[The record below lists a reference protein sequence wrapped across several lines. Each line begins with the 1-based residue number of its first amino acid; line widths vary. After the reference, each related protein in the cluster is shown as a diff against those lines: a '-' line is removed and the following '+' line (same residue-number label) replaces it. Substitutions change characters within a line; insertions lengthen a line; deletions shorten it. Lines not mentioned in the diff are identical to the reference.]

1 MTGGEAPPLSL
12 PRDQHAMNGVS
23 KPAVAKLKTRRSSST
38 QASITKADGDKL
50 NSARSESEKMS
61 TARSE
66 PPEKINTARSE
77 SAPKIPPP
85 RKVSKN
91 NSADTSTPCPPLA
104 AVRGER
110 ANTSSLASES
120 TLLLERT
127 DDHCAAVTEAVGKRV
142 TEIMTPLFQD
152 LRDGL
157 REDMQSALKG
167 VRAGPPV
174 PASTMLDG
182 FASARQTWKAKPTVR
197 QPPVQLERTGSF
209 SSHGSSRWSKGM
221 PKVADAEHI
230 GALLNGTKRPRRF
243 GTLVGD
249 YPRRQV
255 FMPIEEYKESKD
267 EQADATL
274 LGSDMAL
281 VPTSSQ
287 MFPHFSAD
295 VERCVRDVDGFDL
308 HSDEENSTCL
318 IPHDTR
324 QKVGTLQHGSSTL
337 GRLHELCSDFMKTR
351 GAHSM
356 VAMLVLLNSLSI
368 GVQTEYESTHLMGD
382 RPTFFLI
389 SDILFCM
396 AFSFEMS
403 LRMFVLRAAF
413 FYEED
418 AGWNLFDLSV
428 LLLSFVDL
436 VIDTSP
442 HDSGKMP
449 SKVSVIIRLLRFVR
463 IARLF
468 RILRFLDEMRTIVVC
483 VLGAMRSLAW
493 TLLLLAMLIYVVAI
507 CLTQVVI
514 DHRKDA
520 DTSESLILW
529 YGSLARTCLT
539 LYESITSGLS
549 WDEAIRPLIGEISP
563 FLGILF
569 TLYIAFTVFALLN
582 VVTGVFV
589 ENAMDSA
596 ETDKRESTITKICDL
611 FKRTDNDGSGEVTWE
626 EFQTT
631 LQSEDMQDYFKSIDV
646 DISEAKGLYEL
657 LDADSSGSIDA
668 VEFVSGCVRL
678 TGPAKAFD
686 AGLLLFETRNLKDD
700 LLAQI
705 EVLHG
710 MFEKILHQFSI
721 RS

>member
-1 MTGGEAPPLSL
+1 MTGGEAPPLSS
-12 PRDQHAMNGVS
+12 PRDQQAMNGVA
-23 KPAVAKLKTRRSSST
+23 KPAVAKLKRTRSSST

-50 NSARSESEKMS
+50 NSARSESEKMN

-66 PPEKINTARSE
+66 P
-77 SAPKIPPP
+77 APKMPPP
-85 RKVSKN
+85 REGSKHN
-91 NSADTSTPCPPLA
+91 TADTSTPCTPLA
-104 AVRGER
+104 ALQGEP
-110 ANTSSLASES
+110 ASTASAASAES

-167 VRAGPPV
+167 VRAGPPS
-174 PASTMLDG
+174 PTGPMLDG
-182 FASARQTWKAKPTVR
+182 FPRARRTGKVKPSVR
-197 QPPVQLERTGSF
+197 EPAIKIERSGSF

-230 GALLNGTKRPRRF
+230 GALLNGTKRPQRF
-243 GTLVGD
+243 GTWG
-249 YPRRQV
+249 YPRRQTV
-255 FMPIEEYKESKD
+255 MPIEEYRESKD
-267 EQADATL
+267 ELADVAL
-274 LGSDMAL
+274 LGSDMAV
-281 VPTSSQ
+281 VPTSSP
-287 MFPHFSAD
+287 MFPQFSSE
-295 VERCVRDVDGFDL
+295 VEHCVRDVDGFDVN
-308 HSDEENSTCL
+308 SDEDDSVCL
-318 IPHDTR
+318 IPHDPR
-324 QKVGTLQHGSSTL
+324 QKVGTLQPGWSTL
-337 GRLHELCSDFMKTR
+337 GRLHELCTDFMKTR
-351 GAHSM
+351 GAQSM

-368 GVQTEYESTHLMGD
+368 GVQTEYDSTHLMGD
-382 RPTFFLI
+382 RPKFFLI

-396 AFSFEMS
+396 AFSLEMS
-403 LRMFVLRAAF
+403 LRLFAFRGSF

-418 AGWNLFDLSV
+418 AGWNWFDLSV

-436 VIDTSP
+436 AMVTSP
-442 HDSGKMP
+442 TDSVP
-449 SKVSVIIRLLRFVR
+449 SKLSVMTLLIRLVRFVR

-596 ETDKRESTITKICDL
+596 ETDKRESTIVKICDL

-686 AGLLLFETRNLKDD
+686 VGLLLFETRKLKDD
-700 LLAQI
+700 LLAEI
-705 EVLHG
+705 DVLHG
-710 MFEKILHQFSI
+710 MFETIMHHFSS
-721 RS
+721 RT